1 MSDASRVRRAP
12 DARTPFSAEEALARR
27 VRFLEANLS
36 SIPNYDYAFDR
47 ERRFAYA
54 NPTMLALFG
63 LSAEAMLGRTFADLA
78 YPPDL
83 AARLDRDIDRIF
95 ATGETVENEVF
106 FRSPTGHAAHF
117 AYLWGPVRDE
127 DGAVELVVGVSRDTS
142 ERRVDVQAL
151 RKSEARLRAATEL
164 VGIGIYA
171 WDPRTD
177 ALVWD
182 DRLRAMWDLPAELP
196 VDRTVFERG
205 IHPDDRDIVRDAIA
219 ACVDPAG
226 DGRYDVAYRVIGAR
240 DGRIRHVA
248 SAGRTVFAHGEAVE
262 FIGAAIDVT
271 AQRRTEAA
279 IRASDAQFRSFAAHS
294 SNLIWIADPAAGEIT
309 YRSAA
314 FERIWGVPAD
324 RAATRFAEWIVD
336 VHPDDR
342 GQVEHALAAV
352 AQGEVMQYEYRLVR
366 PGDGTIRWLRD
377 TSFPILDDR
386 GGVSQIGG
394 ITEDLTHDDVRH
406 VYILSH
412 RPADARKLGAIVRAL
427 GYGARTFDSAAAFL
441 EVAGVLAPGCVLVD
455 LRRARSD
462 GLAVPRELKARAIP
476 LPTIAIATDLAGMP
490 AETRGFALNQL
501 KRGQNRLVAALR
513 EAMVRRA
520 VRAAEKI
527 RAQDLAATRLIAFAH
542 GSRFKPNAPSASR
555 IARLSP
561 ATNDPRVI
569 GGMAGRMADVMYE
582 TGGVY
587 TKCGV
592 MLEGLEPM
600 TAHQADLFAVPDPR
614 SPALLAAIDGLNGR
628 FGRNTMRLASE
639 GFGQKSYDTKR
650 AFKSPSWTTRIDQ
663 VPIAR

>member
-63 LSAEAMLGRTFADLA
+63 LSAEAKLGRTFADLA

-324 RAATRFAEWIVD
+324 RAATRLAEWIVD

-366 PGDGTIRWLRD
+366 PGEGTIRWLRD

-476 LPTIAIATDLAGMP
+476 LPTIAIDSADADRTAVLAAMKAGAGDYVIAEDEASLRTRLADAIEESRVGTRITGQEDHSGARLARLTAREREVLACLVDGNTNKMIGKRLGISPRTVELHRSQVMSKLNAATLAELVQIAIAAGICPSP
-490 AETRGFALNQL
+490 ADAAASGTLPRNATGSADPSRAPDGTRTSS
-501 KRGQNRLVAALR
+501 
-513 EAMVRRA
+513 E
-520 VRAAEKI
+520 VRA
-527 RAQDLAATRLIAFAH
+527 
-542 GSRFKPNAPSASR
+542 
-555 IARLSP
+555 
-561 ATNDPRVI
+561 
-569 GGMAGRMADVMYE
+569 
-582 TGGVY
+582 
-587 TKCGV
+587 
-592 MLEGLEPM
+592 
-600 TAHQADLFAVPDPR
+600 
-614 SPALLAAIDGLNGR
+614 
-628 FGRNTMRLASE
+628 
-639 GFGQKSYDTKR
+639 
-650 AFKSPSWTTRIDQ
+650 
-663 VPIAR
+663 